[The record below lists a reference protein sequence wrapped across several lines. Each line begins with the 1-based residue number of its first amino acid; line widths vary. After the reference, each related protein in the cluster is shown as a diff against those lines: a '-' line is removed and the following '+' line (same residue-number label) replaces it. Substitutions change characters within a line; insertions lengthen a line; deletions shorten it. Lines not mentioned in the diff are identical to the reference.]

1 MAVRKLAI
9 FADLGED
16 IRLELEP
23 VLSEL
28 GLATVSARDDVEVL
42 RLVDG
47 KGASLVLAEASK
59 GSELCVRLRQDPS
72 TRNLPIIL
80 IGLIGAE
87 NGRESRLAALRV
99 GADEFFGE
107 PLDQEDA
114 RLRLNALLRRA
125 HVPSNANG
133 NTRRSKP
140 VSSTHVTKVDN
151 RRCLYESTVEQVN
164 QVLGQIKNDRRPAI
178 SALRERAV
186 PLVES
191 MEGSE
196 EMVAFALGARGANDL
211 ATHHVNVAIL
221 GLAIARELELPQQDL
236 ERFAFL
242 GLVHDLG
249 MARIPESILGAPRRL
264 TREEFRTIT
273 EHPGHTREIL
283 RQAGSQYHD
292 IAEIAHQEHE
302 REMGQ
307 GYPLGLRGDQIDEL
321 AKIVGVADVYEACTH
336 ARTYRKTFIP
346 YEALQELI
354 EMRGDFFHPRYIKA
368 LMNAV
373 TVYPLGSYVQLN
385 TGETGRVL
393 ATNRKNLMR
402 PTVELLWNARGGRLG
417 SPKTVDLAES
427 PFLFVSKPLSEELL
441 PRSQRES

>member
-1 MAVRKLAI
+1 MAVRKLAV

-47 KGASLVLAEASK
+47 TFALVRTRARRKRALSRKRASSWSSGSPKNSSAPARRAANLLSRPFFRPDENDGKVPRRLVLTEA
-59 GSELCVRLRQDPS
+59 G
-72 TRNLPIIL
+72 T
-80 IGLIGAE
+80 
-87 NGRESRLAALRV
+87 
-99 GADEFFGE
+99 EFA
-107 PLDQEDA
+107 PLA
-114 RLRLNALLRRA
+114 RLGEDEARPL
-125 HVPSNANG
+125 S
-133 NTRRSKP
+133 TRRSKP
-140 VSSTHVTKVDN
+140 ASPTHVTKVDN
-151 RRCLYESTVEQVN
+151 RRCLYESTVAQVN
-164 QVLGQIKNDRRPAI
+164 QVLGQIKDDRRPAI

-264 TREEFRTIT
+264 MREEFRTIT

-292 IAEIAHQEHE
+292 IAEIAYQEHE

-307 GYPLGLRGDQIDEL
+307 GYPLGLRGEQIDEL

-336 ARTYRKTFIP
+336 ARTYRKIFIP

-354 EMRGDFFHPRYIKA
+354 EMRGDFFHQRYIKA

-385 TGETGRVL
+385 TGEKGRVL

-402 PTVELLWNARGGRLG
+402 PTMELLWNARGGRLG
-417 SPKTVDLAES
+417 SPKTVDLSES

-441 PRSQRES
+441 PRSERES

>member
-1 MAVRKLAI
+1 MAVRKLAV

-59 GSELCVRLRQDPS
+59 GSELCARLRQDES
-72 TRNLPIIL
+72 TRNLPII
-80 IGLIGAE
+80 LIGAE
-87 NGRESRLAALRV
+87 NGRESRLAALRA

-125 HVPSNANG
+125 RVLSSANG
-133 NTRRSKP
+133 STRRSKP
-140 VSSTHVTKVDN
+140 ASPTHVTKVDN
-151 RRCLYESTVEQVN
+151 RRCLYESTVAQVN
-164 QVLGQIKNDRRPAI
+164 QVLGQIKKDRRPAI

-221 GLAIARELELPQQDL
+221 GLGDCSRVGASAAGSL

-249 MARIPESILGAPRRL
+249 MARIPESILGAPRC
-264 TREEFRTIT
+264 
-273 EHPGHTREIL
+273 
-283 RQAGSQYHD
+283 
-292 IAEIAHQEHE
+292 
-302 REMGQ
+302 
-307 GYPLGLRGDQIDEL
+307 LG
-321 AKIVGVADVYEACTH
+321 A
-336 ARTYRKTFIP
+336 
-346 YEALQELI
+346 
-354 EMRGDFFHPRYIKA
+354 
-368 LMNAV
+368 
-373 TVYPLGSYVQLN
+373 
-385 TGETGRVL
+385 
-393 ATNRKNLMR
+393 
-402 PTVELLWNARGGRLG
+402 
-417 SPKTVDLAES
+417 
-427 PFLFVSKPLSEELL
+427 
-441 PRSQRES
+441 

>member
-1 MAVRKLAI
+1 MAVRKLAV

-59 GSELCVRLRQDPS
+59 GSELCARLRQDES
-72 TRNLPIIL
+72 TRNLPII
-80 IGLIGAE
+80 LIGAE
-87 NGRESRLAALRV
+87 NGRESRLAALRA

-125 HVPSNANG
+125 RVLTSANG
-133 NTRRSKP
+133 STRRSKP
-140 VSSTHVTKVDN
+140 ASPTHVTKVDN
-151 RRCLYESTVEQVN
+151 RRCLYESTVAQVN
-164 QVLGQIKNDRRPAI
+164 QVLGQIKDDRRPAI

-264 TREEFRTIT
+264 MREEFRTIT

-292 IAEIAHQEHE
+292 IAEIAYQEHE

-307 GYPLGLRGDQIDEL
+307 GYPLGLRGEQIDEL
-321 AKIVGVADVYEACTH
+321 AKIVGVADVY
-336 ARTYRKTFIP
+336 
-346 YEALQELI
+346 
-354 EMRGDFFHPRYIKA
+354 
-368 LMNAV
+368 
-373 TVYPLGSYVQLN
+373 
-385 TGETGRVL
+385 
-393 ATNRKNLMR
+393 
-402 PTVELLWNARGGRLG
+402 
-417 SPKTVDLAES
+417 
-427 PFLFVSKPLSEELL
+427 
-441 PRSQRES
+441 